1 MNLVKSLGRVVL
13 AFTIVLL
20 VQVNIY
26 AQDTKPVYIMVT
38 MTKVEKG
45 KGAEYEELIKTYG
58 AKMFN
63 ERVKSGELQ
72 SWALY
77 SVGMRS
83 DMSDEY
89 NYVSVAASTNIKG
102 LMEPK
107 MSANEMMK
115 QLMPGATQ
123 DMIDDIGPKYNAIRT
138 ILGSMILVN
147 VDGLAATDRKFYE
160 VNYMQ
165 VPSGK
170 EAEYVTLEKDVY
182 KPLHKERMAKGEI
195 TGWGLYSVVYPYS
208 DMRGFN
214 YVTANAFNDWE
225 KMLTS
230 DYGATYKKVFPKG
243 DLAKVSAQTNAARKM
258 YKTETWRLITR
269 VEGK

>member
-1 MNLVKSLGRVVL
+1 MNFIKVLGRVAL
-13 AFTIVLL
+13 ASTLVLL
-20 VQVNIY
+20 VQINIY
-26 AQDTKPVYIMVT
+26 AQDTKPTYIMVT
-38 MTKVEKG
+38 LTKVEKG
-45 KGAEYEELIKTYG
+45 KGADYEELIKTYG

-63 ERVKSGELQ
+63 ERVKSGELE

-77 SVGMRS
+77 SVGMRT

-89 NYVSVAASTNIKG
+89 NYVSVAASKNLKG
-102 LMEPK
+102 LMEPQ
-107 MSANEMMK
+107 MTAPDMMK
-115 QLMPGATQ
+115 KIMPGATQ
-123 DMIDDIGPKYNAIRT
+123 DMLDDIGPKYNAVRT

-147 VDGLAATDRKFYE
+147 LDGLQATDRKFYE

-165 VPSGK
+165 VPAGK
-170 EAEYVTLEKDVY
+170 EAEYVALEKDIY

-195 TGWGLYSVVYPYS
+195 TGWGLYAVAYPYS

-230 DYGATYKKVFPKG
+230 DYAAAYKKVFPKG
-243 DLAKVSAQTNAARKM
+243 DMAKVNAQTGAARKM